1 MERNNMNFS
10 ELFGNAQ
17 WVTCDSGCTSPVIKG
32 GFFIEE
38 PKKAEITICGLG
50 FFRLWINGREV
61 SKDKFVPVNSQ
72 YCKRDL
78 TAFEYPILDE
88 LSYRTYAVRYDISK
102 FVVDGKNDIRV
113 ILGCGWFAQQKRSAE
128 GFAKYGDIKLC
139 YKIDTENK
147 SGKKYTFV
155 SDENLEWKQSR
166 IIENNIYFGEVH
178 DMSLADEL
186 TANSGFQ
193 NVIKA
198 PAHETQF
205 FIQDCPADRAERAIK
220 PAKLFDLGEVSIY
233 DMGENISGY
242 PVVAAT
248 VDGANITVRCSE
260 EINPDGTLNFDSCDR
275 GQIQKDEYRN
285 AKKGEECMPW
295 FTWHGF
301 RYFELTNNAEP
312 VRCEVI
318 HSDCAVTSSFES
330 GSEML
335 NWLYDAYIRTQLSNM
350 HSGVPSDCPHIERL
364 GYTGD
369 GQLCCEAAMML
380 LDSQKFYKKWLE
392 DISDCQSIGNG
403 HVQHTAPFMGGGGGP
418 AGWGGAIAV
427 VPYEMYKIYGDKE
440 TFRRYLPKILRYFD
454 YLDSRSSGG
463 LVCREE
469 EGGWCLGD
477 WCPPEQITICEPFV
491 NTALYVKQ
499 MMMTKEAS
507 EAIGESETAAMLE
520 KRIEEKKQ
528 AILNAYYS
536 PQTGSFIGDAQGAN
550 SFAIDIGL
558 GGERAFN
565 NTKKK
570 YDAADAFDTG
580 IFGTDILTRVLFER
594 GCADTAF
601 RLLTSTGKGSFH
613 NMKKQ
618 GATTIWENW
627 DGERSHSHPMFG
639 AVTRYLFSFILGIT
653 QEKNS
658 AGYEKIVIAPQIPDG
673 LNRAS
678 GHITTVRGEI
688 AVSFVR
694 TEREMDF
701 YVTVPQKAWFTYG
714 SDCEYELWEGENH
727 IHIDFEE

>member
-1 MERNNMNFS
+1 
-10 ELFGNAQ
+10 
-17 WVTCDSGCTSPVIKG
+17 
-32 GFFIEE
+32 
-38 PKKAEITICGLG
+38 
-50 FFRLWINGREV
+50 
-61 SKDKFVPVNSQ
+61 
-72 YCKRDL
+72 
-78 TAFEYPILDE
+78 
-88 LSYRTYAVRYDISK
+88 
-102 FVVDGKNDIRV
+102 
-113 ILGCGWFAQQKRSAE
+113 
-128 GFAKYGDIKLC
+128 
-139 YKIDTENK
+139 
-147 SGKKYTFV
+147 
-155 SDENLEWKQSR
+155 
-166 IIENNIYFGEVH
+166 
-178 DMSLADEL
+178 MSLADEL

-205 FIQDCPADRAERAIK
+205 FVQDCPADRAERAIK

-248 VDGANITVRCSE
+248 VDGADITVRCSE

-301 RYFELTNNAEP
+301 RYFELTNNAKP
-312 VRCEVI
+312 VRCEVV

-330 GSEML
+330 DSEIL

-403 HVQHTAPFMGGGGGP
+403 HIQHTAPFMGGGGGP

-528 AILNAYYS
+528 AILSAYYS

-570 YDAADAFDTG
+570 YDDADSFDTG

-601 RLLTSTGKGSFH
+601 RLLTSTGKGSFY

-701 YVTVPQKAWFTYG
+701 YVTVPQKSWFTYG

>member
-1 MERNNMNFS
+1 
-10 ELFGNAQ
+10 
-17 WVTCDSGCTSPVIKG
+17 
-32 GFFIEE
+32 
-38 PKKAEITICGLG
+38 
-50 FFRLWINGREV
+50 
-61 SKDKFVPVNSQ
+61 
-72 YCKRDL
+72 
-78 TAFEYPILDE
+78 
-88 LSYRTYAVRYDISK
+88 
-102 FVVDGKNDIRV
+102 
-113 ILGCGWFAQQKRSAE
+113 
-128 GFAKYGDIKLC
+128 
-139 YKIDTENK
+139 
-147 SGKKYTFV
+147 
-155 SDENLEWKQSR
+155 
-166 IIENNIYFGEVH
+166 
-178 DMSLADEL
+178 MSLADEL

-205 FIQDCPADRAERAIK
+205 FVQDCPADRAERAIK
-220 PAKLFDLGEVSIY
+220 PVKLFDLGEVSIY
-233 DMGENISGY
+233 NMGENISGY

-312 VRCEVI
+312 VRCEVV

-330 GSEML
+330 DSEML

-477 WCPPEQITICEPFV
+477 WCPPEQITICESFV

-536 PQTGSFIGDAQGAN
+536 PQTGSFIGDAQGSN
-550 SFAIDIGL
+550 SFAVDIGL

-601 RLLTSTGKGSFH
+601 RLLTSTGKGSFY

>member
-1 MERNNMNFS
+1 
-10 ELFGNAQ
+10 
-17 WVTCDSGCTSPVIKG
+17 
-32 GFFIEE
+32 
-38 PKKAEITICGLG
+38 
-50 FFRLWINGREV
+50 
-61 SKDKFVPVNSQ
+61 
-72 YCKRDL
+72 
-78 TAFEYPILDE
+78 
-88 LSYRTYAVRYDISK
+88 
-102 FVVDGKNDIRV
+102 
-113 ILGCGWFAQQKRSAE
+113 
-128 GFAKYGDIKLC
+128 
-139 YKIDTENK
+139 
-147 SGKKYTFV
+147 
-155 SDENLEWKQSR
+155 
-166 IIENNIYFGEVH
+166 
-178 DMSLADEL
+178 MSLADEL

-205 FIQDCPADRAERAIK
+205 FVQNCPADRAERAIK

-242 PVVAAT
+242 PVVSAT
-248 VDGANITVRCSE
+248 VDGADITVRCSE

-312 VRCEVI
+312 VRCEVV

-335 NWLYDAYIRTQLSNM
+335 NWLYGAYIRTQLSNM

-528 AILNAYYS
+528 AILSAYYS

-550 SFAIDIGL
+550 SFAVDIGL

-570 YDAADAFDTG
+570 YDDADSFDTG

-601 RLLTSTGKGSFH
+601 HLLTSTGKGSFY

>member
-1 MERNNMNFS
+1 
-10 ELFGNAQ
+10 
-17 WVTCDSGCTSPVIKG
+17 
-32 GFFIEE
+32 
-38 PKKAEITICGLG
+38 
-50 FFRLWINGREV
+50 
-61 SKDKFVPVNSQ
+61 
-72 YCKRDL
+72 
-78 TAFEYPILDE
+78 
-88 LSYRTYAVRYDISK
+88 
-102 FVVDGKNDIRV
+102 
-113 ILGCGWFAQQKRSAE
+113 
-128 GFAKYGDIKLC
+128 
-139 YKIDTENK
+139 
-147 SGKKYTFV
+147 
-155 SDENLEWKQSR
+155 
-166 IIENNIYFGEVH
+166 
-178 DMSLADEL
+178 MSLADEL

-205 FIQDCPADRAERAIK
+205 FVQDCPADRAERAIK
-220 PAKLFDLGEVSIY
+220 PVKLFDLGEVSIY
-233 DMGENISGY
+233 NMGENISGY

-312 VRCEVI
+312 VRCEVV

-330 GSEML
+330 DSEML

-491 NTALYVKQ
+491 NTAPYVKQ

-536 PQTGSFIGDAQGAN
+536 PQTGSFIGDAQGSN
-550 SFAIDIGL
+550 SFAVDIGL

-601 RLLTSTGKGSFH
+601 RLLTSTGKGSFY

>member
-1 MERNNMNFS
+1 M
-10 ELFGNAQ
+10 
-17 WVTCDSGCTSPVIKG
+17 SP
-32 GFFIEE
+32 
-38 PKKAEITICGLG
+38 
-50 FFRLWINGREV
+50 
-61 SKDKFVPVNSQ
+61 
-72 YCKRDL
+72 
-78 TAFEYPILDE
+78 
-88 LSYRTYAVRYDISK
+88 
-102 FVVDGKNDIRV
+102 
-113 ILGCGWFAQQKRSAE
+113 
-128 GFAKYGDIKLC
+128 
-139 YKIDTENK
+139 
-147 SGKKYTFV
+147 
-155 SDENLEWKQSR
+155 
-166 IIENNIYFGEVH
+166 
-178 DMSLADEL
+178 ADEL

-205 FIQDCPADRAERAIK
+205 FVQDCPADRVERVIK

-301 RYFELTNNAEP
+301 RYFELTNNAKP
-312 VRCEVI
+312 VRCEVV
-318 HSDCAVTSSFES
+318 HSNCAVTSSFES

-392 DISDCQSIGNG
+392 DISYCQSIGNG

-601 RLLTSTGKGSFH
+601 HLLTSTGKGSFY

-673 LNRAS
+673 LNCAS

-714 SDCEYELWEGENH
+714 SDCEYELWKGENH

>member
-1 MERNNMNFS
+1 M
-10 ELFGNAQ
+10 
-17 WVTCDSGCTSPVIKG
+17 
-32 GFFIEE
+32 
-38 PKKAEITICGLG
+38 
-50 FFRLWINGREV
+50 
-61 SKDKFVPVNSQ
+61 
-72 YCKRDL
+72 
-78 TAFEYPILDE
+78 
-88 LSYRTYAVRYDISK
+88 RYDISK
-102 FVVDGKNDIRV
+102 FLVGGENDIRAV
-113 ILGCGWFAQQKRSAE
+113 LGCGWFAQKKRNAE
-128 GFAKYGDIKLC
+128 GYTKYGDIKLC
-139 YKIDTENK
+139 YKIDAEDRD
-147 SGKKYTFV
+147 GKLYTFV
-155 SDENLEWKQSR
+155 SDEKLLWRQSR
-166 IIENNIYFGEVH
+166 ITENNIYFGEAH
-178 DMSLADEL
+178 DMDLSDEL
-186 TANSGFQ
+186 TARDGFKK
-193 NVIKA
+193 VIKA
-198 PAHETQF
+198 PAHETEF
-205 FIQDCPADRAERAIK
+205 FIQDCPADRVTRTIEPK
-220 PAKLFDLGEVSIY
+220 KLADLGAVSVY
-233 DMGENISGY
+233 DMDENISGY

-248 VDGANITVRCSE
+248 EDGAYITVRCSE
-260 EINPDGTLNFDSCDR
+260 EINADGTLNFDSCDP
-275 GQIQKDEYRN
+275 GQIQCDEYRN

-301 RYFELTNNAEP
+301 RYFELTNNAKP
-312 VRCEVI
+312 VRCEVV
-318 HSDCAVTSSFES
+318 HSDCAVTSAFES
-330 GSEML
+330 DSEML

-380 LDSQKFYKKWLE
+380 LDSQKFYQKWLE
-392 DISDCQSIGNG
+392 DISDCQSTDNG

-507 EAIGESETAAMLE
+507 EAIGETETAAMLE

-550 SFAIDIGL
+550 SFAVDIGL
-558 GGERAFN
+558 GGERTFN

-570 YDAADAFDTG
+570 YDDADSFDTG

-601 RLLTSTGKGSFH
+601 RLLTSTGKGSFY

-658 AGYEKIVIAPQIPDG
+658 AGYEHILIAPQIPDG
-673 LNRAS
+673 LNYAS
-678 GHITTVRGEI
+678 GHITTVRGKI
-688 AVSFVR
+688 SVTFKR
-694 TEREMDF
+694 TESEADF
-701 YVTVPQKAWFTYG
+701 YVTVPQRARFTYG
-714 SDCEYELWEGENH
+714 SDCEFELRDGENH

>member
-1 MERNNMNFS
+1 MNFS

-17 WVTCDSGCTSPVIKG
+17 WVACDSGCTSPVIKG

-38 PKKAEITICGLG
+38 PKEAEITICGLG
-50 FFRLWINGREV
+50 FFRLWINGRKV

-102 FVVDGKNDIRV
+102 FVVDGENDIRV

-139 YKIDTENK
+139 YKIDVENK

-205 FIQDCPADRAERAIK
+205 FVQDCPADRVERVIK
-220 PAKLFDLGEVSIY
+220 PVKLFDLSEVSIY

-312 VRCEVI
+312 VRCEVV

-330 GSEML
+330 DSEML

-403 HVQHTAPFMGGGGGP
+403 HVQHTAPFMGSGGGP

-550 SFAIDIGL
+550 SFAVDIGL

-580 IFGTDILTRVLFER
+580 IFGTDILSRVLFER

-601 RLLTSTGKGSFH
+601 HLLTSTGKGSFY

-688 AVSFVR
+688 AVSFIR

-701 YVTVPQKAWFTYG
+701 YVTVPQKSWFTYG

>member
-1 MERNNMNFS
+1 
-10 ELFGNAQ
+10 
-17 WVTCDSGCTSPVIKG
+17 
-32 GFFIEE
+32 
-38 PKKAEITICGLG
+38 
-50 FFRLWINGREV
+50 
-61 SKDKFVPVNSQ
+61 
-72 YCKRDL
+72 
-78 TAFEYPILDE
+78 
-88 LSYRTYAVRYDISK
+88 
-102 FVVDGKNDIRV
+102 
-113 ILGCGWFAQQKRSAE
+113 
-128 GFAKYGDIKLC
+128 
-139 YKIDTENK
+139 
-147 SGKKYTFV
+147 
-155 SDENLEWKQSR
+155 
-166 IIENNIYFGEVH
+166 
-178 DMSLADEL
+178 MSLADEL

-205 FIQDCPADRAERAIK
+205 FVQDCPADRAERAIK
-220 PAKLFDLGEVSIY
+220 PVKLFDLGEVSIY
-233 DMGENISGY
+233 NMGENISGY

-312 VRCEVI
+312 VRCEVV
-318 HSDCAVTSSFES
+318 HPDCAVTSSFES
-330 GSEML
+330 DSEML

-536 PQTGSFIGDAQGAN
+536 PQTGSFIGDAQGSN
-550 SFAIDIGL
+550 SFAVDIGL

-601 RLLTSTGKGSFH
+601 RLLTSTGKGSFY

>member
-1 MERNNMNFS
+1 
-10 ELFGNAQ
+10 
-17 WVTCDSGCTSPVIKG
+17 
-32 GFFIEE
+32 
-38 PKKAEITICGLG
+38 
-50 FFRLWINGREV
+50 
-61 SKDKFVPVNSQ
+61 
-72 YCKRDL
+72 
-78 TAFEYPILDE
+78 
-88 LSYRTYAVRYDISK
+88 
-102 FVVDGKNDIRV
+102 
-113 ILGCGWFAQQKRSAE
+113 
-128 GFAKYGDIKLC
+128 
-139 YKIDTENK
+139 
-147 SGKKYTFV
+147 
-155 SDENLEWKQSR
+155 
-166 IIENNIYFGEVH
+166 
-178 DMSLADEL
+178 MSLADEL

-205 FIQDCPADRAERAIK
+205 FVQDCPADRAERAIK

-242 PVVAAT
+242 PVVSAT

-312 VRCEVI
+312 VRCEVV
-318 HSDCAVTSSFES
+318 HSNCAVTSSFES
-330 GSEML
+330 DSEML

-392 DISDCQSIGNG
+392 DISDCQSVENG

-528 AILNAYYS
+528 AILSAYYS

-550 SFAIDIGL
+550 SFAVDIGL

-570 YDAADAFDTG
+570 YDAADSFDTG

-601 RLLTSTGKGSFH
+601 HLLTSTGKGSFY

-727 IHIDFEE
+727 IHIDFKE

>member
-1 MERNNMNFS
+1 
-10 ELFGNAQ
+10 
-17 WVTCDSGCTSPVIKG
+17 
-32 GFFIEE
+32 
-38 PKKAEITICGLG
+38 
-50 FFRLWINGREV
+50 
-61 SKDKFVPVNSQ
+61 
-72 YCKRDL
+72 
-78 TAFEYPILDE
+78 
-88 LSYRTYAVRYDISK
+88 
-102 FVVDGKNDIRV
+102 
-113 ILGCGWFAQQKRSAE
+113 
-128 GFAKYGDIKLC
+128 
-139 YKIDTENK
+139 
-147 SGKKYTFV
+147 
-155 SDENLEWKQSR
+155 
-166 IIENNIYFGEVH
+166 
-178 DMSLADEL
+178 MSLADEL

-193 NVIKA
+193 NVINA

-205 FIQDCPADRAERAIK
+205 FVQDCPADRAERAIK
-220 PAKLFDLGEVSIY
+220 PVKLFDLGEVSIY
-233 DMGENISGY
+233 NMGENISGY

-312 VRCEVI
+312 VRCEVV

-330 GSEML
+330 DSEML

-536 PQTGSFIGDAQGAN
+536 PQTGSFIGDAQGSN
-550 SFAIDIGL
+550 SFAVDIGL

-601 RLLTSTGKGSFH
+601 RLLTSTGKGSFY

>member
-1 MERNNMNFS
+1 MIVILLGLLCRLNAGGES
-10 ELFGNAQ
+10 AHVPVLELDKLLHQEASDQQRREQGHDNAQQQRLGEALHRAGAEDHQHDGGDNGGHVRVDDGAQRVVEAGLEGNLQAAARADFLIEALEDNDIGVHRHADAQHDTGNARQ
-17 WVTCDSGCTSPVIKG
+17 GQLNAGENRQHPEQHDCVNAQRPGGDHAVQAVADNHDEHDQRDADDGSENGGGQRIIAQRGGHGINLLLRQHQRQRAGLNLRGDGLRTIHREVAGNLTGAAGDGGLHGGRHQLLAVQIDAQRLADVLACHVGKELRARGGQLEGNRPLTVLRHGGLRQTDVRAGHEGVAVRILELQEG
-32 GFFIEE
+32 GFADQVQDFARI
-38 PKKAEITICGLG
+38 AHIRDFNADAARAQHLHGAFGIALVGQTGL
-50 FFRLWINGREV
+50 NG
-61 SKDKFVPVNSQ
+61 
-72 YCKRDL
+72 
-78 TAFEYPILDE
+78 
-88 LSYRTYAVRYDISK
+88 
-102 FVVDGKNDIRV
+102 
-113 ILGCGWFAQQKRSAE
+113 
-128 GFAKYGDIKLC
+128 
-139 YKIDTENK
+139 
-147 SGKKYTFV
+147 
-155 SDENLEWKQSR
+155 
-166 IIENNIYFGEVH
+166 
-178 DMSLADEL
+178 
-186 TANSGFQ
+186 
-193 NVIKA
+193 
-198 PAHETQF
+198 
-205 FIQDCPADRAERAIK
+205 
-220 PAKLFDLGEVSIY
+220 
-233 DMGENISGY
+233 
-242 PVVAAT
+242 
-248 VDGANITVRCSE
+248 
-260 EINPDGTLNFDSCDR
+260 
-275 GQIQKDEYRN
+275 
-285 AKKGEECMPW
+285 
-295 FTWHGF
+295 
-301 RYFELTNNAEP
+301 
-312 VRCEVI
+312 
-318 HSDCAVTSSFES
+318 
-330 GSEML
+330 
-335 NWLYDAYIRTQLSNM
+335 
-350 HSGVPSDCPHIERL
+350 
-364 GYTGD
+364 
-369 GQLCCEAAMML
+369 
-380 LDSQKFYKKWLE
+380 
-392 DISDCQSIGNG
+392 GNG

-528 AILNAYYS
+528 AILSAYYS

-550 SFAIDIGL
+550 SFAVDIGL

-570 YDAADAFDTG
+570 YDDADSFDTG

-601 RLLTSTGKGSFH
+601 HLLTSTGKGSFY

-688 AVSFVR
+688 AVSFIR

>member
-1 MERNNMNFS
+1 
-10 ELFGNAQ
+10 
-17 WVTCDSGCTSPVIKG
+17 
-32 GFFIEE
+32 
-38 PKKAEITICGLG
+38 
-50 FFRLWINGREV
+50 
-61 SKDKFVPVNSQ
+61 
-72 YCKRDL
+72 
-78 TAFEYPILDE
+78 
-88 LSYRTYAVRYDISK
+88 
-102 FVVDGKNDIRV
+102 
-113 ILGCGWFAQQKRSAE
+113 
-128 GFAKYGDIKLC
+128 
-139 YKIDTENK
+139 
-147 SGKKYTFV
+147 
-155 SDENLEWKQSR
+155 
-166 IIENNIYFGEVH
+166 
-178 DMSLADEL
+178 MSLADEL

-205 FIQDCPADRAERAIK
+205 FVQDCPADRAERVIK
-220 PAKLFDLGEVSIY
+220 PVKLFDLGEVSIC

-248 VDGANITVRCSE
+248 VDGADITVRCSE

-312 VRCEVI
+312 VRCEVV

-330 GSEML
+330 DSEML

-440 TFRRYLPKILRYFD
+440 TFRRYLPRILRYFD

-601 RLLTSTGKGSFH
+601 HLLTSTGKGSFY

-688 AVSFVR
+688 AVSFIR

-701 YVTVPQKAWFTYG
+701 YVTVPQKSWFTYG

>member
-1 MERNNMNFS
+1 
-10 ELFGNAQ
+10 
-17 WVTCDSGCTSPVIKG
+17 
-32 GFFIEE
+32 
-38 PKKAEITICGLG
+38 
-50 FFRLWINGREV
+50 
-61 SKDKFVPVNSQ
+61 
-72 YCKRDL
+72 
-78 TAFEYPILDE
+78 
-88 LSYRTYAVRYDISK
+88 
-102 FVVDGKNDIRV
+102 
-113 ILGCGWFAQQKRSAE
+113 
-128 GFAKYGDIKLC
+128 
-139 YKIDTENK
+139 
-147 SGKKYTFV
+147 
-155 SDENLEWKQSR
+155 
-166 IIENNIYFGEVH
+166 
-178 DMSLADEL
+178 MSLADEL

-205 FIQDCPADRAERAIK
+205 FVQDCPADRVERAIK

-312 VRCEVI
+312 VRCEVV

-330 GSEML
+330 DSEMF

-550 SFAIDIGL
+550 SFAVDIGL

-601 RLLTSTGKGSFH
+601 RLLTSTGKGSFY

-678 GHITTVRGEI
+678 GHITTVRGKI
-688 AVSFVR
+688 AVSFIR

>member
-1 MERNNMNFS
+1 
-10 ELFGNAQ
+10 
-17 WVTCDSGCTSPVIKG
+17 
-32 GFFIEE
+32 
-38 PKKAEITICGLG
+38 
-50 FFRLWINGREV
+50 
-61 SKDKFVPVNSQ
+61 
-72 YCKRDL
+72 
-78 TAFEYPILDE
+78 
-88 LSYRTYAVRYDISK
+88 
-102 FVVDGKNDIRV
+102 
-113 ILGCGWFAQQKRSAE
+113 
-128 GFAKYGDIKLC
+128 
-139 YKIDTENK
+139 
-147 SGKKYTFV
+147 
-155 SDENLEWKQSR
+155 
-166 IIENNIYFGEVH
+166 
-178 DMSLADEL
+178 MSLADEL

-198 PAHETQF
+198 PAHETKF
-205 FIQDCPADRAERAIK
+205 FIQDCPADRVERVIK
-220 PAKLFDLGEVSIY
+220 PIKLFDLGEVSIY

-242 PVVAAT
+242 PVVSAT

-312 VRCEVI
+312 VRCEVV
-318 HSDCAVTSSFES
+318 HSNCAVTSSFES
-330 GSEML
+330 DSEML

-520 KRIEEKKQ
+520 NRIEEKKQ

-536 PQTGSFIGDAQGAN
+536 PQTGSFIGDTQGAN
-550 SFAIDIGL
+550 SFAVDIGL

-570 YDAADAFDTG
+570 YDAADSFDTG

-601 RLLTSTGKGSFH
+601 RLLTSTGKGSFY

-688 AVSFVR
+688 AVSFIR

>member
-1 MERNNMNFS
+1 
-10 ELFGNAQ
+10 
-17 WVTCDSGCTSPVIKG
+17 
-32 GFFIEE
+32 
-38 PKKAEITICGLG
+38 
-50 FFRLWINGREV
+50 
-61 SKDKFVPVNSQ
+61 
-72 YCKRDL
+72 
-78 TAFEYPILDE
+78 
-88 LSYRTYAVRYDISK
+88 
-102 FVVDGKNDIRV
+102 
-113 ILGCGWFAQQKRSAE
+113 
-128 GFAKYGDIKLC
+128 
-139 YKIDTENK
+139 
-147 SGKKYTFV
+147 
-155 SDENLEWKQSR
+155 
-166 IIENNIYFGEVH
+166 
-178 DMSLADEL
+178 MSLADEL

-205 FIQDCPADRAERAIK
+205 FVQDCPADRAERAIK
-220 PAKLFDLGEVSIY
+220 PVKLFDLGEVSIY
-233 DMGENISGY
+233 NMGENISGY

-312 VRCEVI
+312 VRCEVV

-330 GSEML
+330 DSEML

-536 PQTGSFIGDAQGAN
+536 PQTGSFIGDAQGSN
-550 SFAIDIGL
+550 SFAVDIGL

-601 RLLTSTGKGSFH
+601 RLLTSTGKGSFY

>member
-1 MERNNMNFS
+1 
-10 ELFGNAQ
+10 
-17 WVTCDSGCTSPVIKG
+17 
-32 GFFIEE
+32 
-38 PKKAEITICGLG
+38 
-50 FFRLWINGREV
+50 
-61 SKDKFVPVNSQ
+61 
-72 YCKRDL
+72 
-78 TAFEYPILDE
+78 
-88 LSYRTYAVRYDISK
+88 
-102 FVVDGKNDIRV
+102 
-113 ILGCGWFAQQKRSAE
+113 
-128 GFAKYGDIKLC
+128 
-139 YKIDTENK
+139 
-147 SGKKYTFV
+147 
-155 SDENLEWKQSR
+155 
-166 IIENNIYFGEVH
+166 
-178 DMSLADEL
+178 MSLADEL

-205 FIQDCPADRAERAIK
+205 FVQDCPADRVERVIK
-220 PAKLFDLGEVSIY
+220 PVKLFDLGEVSIY

-312 VRCEVI
+312 VRCEVV

-601 RLLTSTGKGSFH
+601 HLLTSTGKGSFY

-688 AVSFVR
+688 AVSFIR

-701 YVTVPQKAWFTYG
+701 YVTVPQKSWFTYG

>member
-1 MERNNMNFS
+1 MNFG
-10 ELFGNAQ
+10 ELFGSAE
-17 WVTCDSGCTSPVIKG
+17 WVTCESGCTSPVIKG
-32 GFFIEE
+32 SFFIEKPE
-38 PKKAEITICGLG
+38 RAEVTVCGLG

-61 SKDKFVPVNSQ
+61 SEDKFVPVNSQ

-78 TAFEYPILDE
+78 TAFEYPITDE

-102 FVVDGKNDIRV
+102 FLVGGENDIRAV
-113 ILGCGWFAQQKRSAE
+113 LGCGWFAQKKRNAE
-128 GFAKYGDIKLC
+128 GYTNYGDIKLC
-139 YKIDTENK
+139 YKIDAEDRD
-147 SGKKYTFV
+147 GKLYTFV
-155 SDENLEWKQSR
+155 SDEKLLWRQSR
-166 IIENNIYFGEVH
+166 VTENNIYFGEAH
-178 DMSLADEL
+178 DMDLSDEL
-186 TANSGFQ
+186 TAQDGFKK
-193 NVIKA
+193 VIKA
-198 PAHETQF
+198 PAHETEF
-205 FIQDCPADRAERAIK
+205 FIQDCPADRVTRIIEPK
-220 PAKLFDLGEVSIY
+220 KLADLDAVSVY

-248 VDGANITVRCSE
+248 EDGAYITVRCSE
-260 EINPDGTLNFDSCDR
+260 EINADGTLNFDSCDP
-275 GQIQKDEYRN
+275 GQIQCDEYRN

-301 RYFELTNNAEP
+301 RYFELTNNAKP
-312 VRCEVI
+312 VRCEVV
-318 HSDCAVTSSFES
+318 HSDCAVTSAFES
-330 GSEML
+330 DSEML

-380 LDSQKFYKKWLE
+380 LDSQKFYQKWLE
-392 DISDCQSIGNG
+392 DISDCQSTDSG

-427 VPYEMYKIYGDKE
+427 VPYEMYKIYGDRE

-469 EGGWCLGD
+469 QGGWCLGD
-477 WCPPEQITICEPFV
+477 WCTPEPIAICEPFV

-499 MMMTKEAS
+499 MLMTKEAA
-507 EAIGESETAAMLE
+507 EAIGKNETAQMLGR
-520 KRIEEKKQ
+520 RIEEKRQ

-536 PQTGSFIGDAQGAN
+536 PQTGSFIGDVQGAN
-550 SFAIDIGL
+550 SFATDIGL
-558 GGERAFN
+558 GGERTYE
-565 NTKKK
+565 NTRKK
-570 YDAADAFDTG
+570 YSAADSFDTG

-594 GCADTAF
+594 GDANTAF
-601 RLLTSTGKGSFH
+601 RLLTSEGKGSFY

-639 AVTRYLFSFILGIT
+639 AATRYLFSFILGIT
-653 QEKNS
+653 QEKKS
-658 AGYEKIVIAPQIPDG
+658 AGYEHILIAPQIPDG
-673 LNRAS
+673 LNYAS
-678 GHITTVRGEI
+678 GHITTVRGKTS
-688 AVSFVR
+688 VTFKR
-694 TEREMDF
+694 TESEADF
-701 YVTVPQKAWFTYG
+701 YVTVPQRARFTYG
-714 SDCEYELWEGENH
+714 SDCEFELRDGENH

>member
-1 MERNNMNFS
+1 
-10 ELFGNAQ
+10 
-17 WVTCDSGCTSPVIKG
+17 
-32 GFFIEE
+32 
-38 PKKAEITICGLG
+38 
-50 FFRLWINGREV
+50 
-61 SKDKFVPVNSQ
+61 
-72 YCKRDL
+72 
-78 TAFEYPILDE
+78 
-88 LSYRTYAVRYDISK
+88 
-102 FVVDGKNDIRV
+102 
-113 ILGCGWFAQQKRSAE
+113 
-128 GFAKYGDIKLC
+128 
-139 YKIDTENK
+139 
-147 SGKKYTFV
+147 
-155 SDENLEWKQSR
+155 
-166 IIENNIYFGEVH
+166 
-178 DMSLADEL
+178 
-186 TANSGFQ
+186 
-193 NVIKA
+193 
-198 PAHETQF
+198 
-205 FIQDCPADRAERAIK
+205 
-220 PAKLFDLGEVSIY
+220 
-233 DMGENISGY
+233 
-242 PVVAAT
+242 
-248 VDGANITVRCSE
+248 
-260 EINPDGTLNFDSCDR
+260 
-275 GQIQKDEYRN
+275 
-285 AKKGEECMPW
+285 
-295 FTWHGF
+295 
-301 RYFELTNNAEP
+301 
-312 VRCEVI
+312 
-318 HSDCAVTSSFES
+318 
-330 GSEML
+330 
-335 NWLYDAYIRTQLSNM
+335 
-350 HSGVPSDCPHIERL
+350 
-364 GYTGD
+364 
-369 GQLCCEAAMML
+369 MML

-392 DISDCQSIGNG
+392 DISDCQSVENG

-528 AILNAYYS
+528 AILSAYYS

-550 SFAIDIGL
+550 SFAVDIGL

-570 YDAADAFDTG
+570 YDDADSFDTG

-601 RLLTSTGKGSFH
+601 RLLTSTGKGSFY

>member
-1 MERNNMNFS
+1 MNILS
-10 ELFGNAQ
+10 
-17 WVTCDSGCTSPVIKG
+17 
-32 GFFIEE
+32 
-38 PKKAEITICGLG
+38 
-50 FFRLWINGREV
+50 WI
-61 SKDKFVPVNSQ
+61 
-72 YCKRDL
+72 
-78 TAFEYPILDE
+78 E

-102 FVVDGKNDIRV
+102 FVIDGKNDIRV

-139 YKIDTENK
+139 YKIDVENK

-155 SDENLEWKQSR
+155 SDESLEWKQSR

-205 FIQDCPADRAERAIK
+205 FVQDCPADRAERAIK

-312 VRCEVI
+312 VRCEVV
-318 HSDCAVTSSFES
+318 HSNCAVTSSFES
-330 GSEML
+330 DSEML

-392 DISDCQSIGNG
+392 DISDCQSVENG
-403 HVQHTAPFMGGGGGP
+403 HIQHTAPFMGGGGGP

-507 EAIGESETAAMLE
+507 EAIGESETAVMLE

-550 SFAIDIGL
+550 SFAVDIGL

-601 RLLTSTGKGSFH
+601 HLLTSTGKGSFY

-688 AVSFVR
+688 AVSFIR

-701 YVTVPQKAWFTYG
+701 YVTVPQKSWFTYG

>member
-1 MERNNMNFS
+1 
-10 ELFGNAQ
+10 
-17 WVTCDSGCTSPVIKG
+17 
-32 GFFIEE
+32 
-38 PKKAEITICGLG
+38 
-50 FFRLWINGREV
+50 
-61 SKDKFVPVNSQ
+61 
-72 YCKRDL
+72 
-78 TAFEYPILDE
+78 
-88 LSYRTYAVRYDISK
+88 
-102 FVVDGKNDIRV
+102 
-113 ILGCGWFAQQKRSAE
+113 
-128 GFAKYGDIKLC
+128 
-139 YKIDTENK
+139 
-147 SGKKYTFV
+147 
-155 SDENLEWKQSR
+155 
-166 IIENNIYFGEVH
+166 
-178 DMSLADEL
+178 MSLADEL

-198 PAHETQF
+198 PAHETEF
-205 FIQDCPADRAERAIK
+205 FIQDCPADRVERVIK

-242 PVVAAT
+242 PVVSAT

-301 RYFELTNNAEP
+301 RYFELTNNAKP
-312 VRCEVI
+312 VRCEVV
-318 HSDCAVTSSFES
+318 HSNCAVTSSFES
-330 GSEML
+330 DSEML
-335 NWLYDAYIRTQLSNM
+335 NWLYNAYIRTQLSNM

-392 DISDCQSIGNG
+392 DISDCQSVENG

-454 YLDSRSSGG
+454 YLDSHSYGG

-528 AILNAYYS
+528 AILSAYYS

-550 SFAIDIGL
+550 SFAVDIGL

-601 RLLTSTGKGSFH
+601 HLLTSTGKGSFY

-688 AVSFVR
+688 AVSFIR

-727 IHIDFEE
+727 IHIDFKE

>member
-1 MERNNMNFS
+1 
-10 ELFGNAQ
+10 
-17 WVTCDSGCTSPVIKG
+17 
-32 GFFIEE
+32 
-38 PKKAEITICGLG
+38 
-50 FFRLWINGREV
+50 
-61 SKDKFVPVNSQ
+61 
-72 YCKRDL
+72 
-78 TAFEYPILDE
+78 
-88 LSYRTYAVRYDISK
+88 
-102 FVVDGKNDIRV
+102 
-113 ILGCGWFAQQKRSAE
+113 
-128 GFAKYGDIKLC
+128 
-139 YKIDTENK
+139 
-147 SGKKYTFV
+147 
-155 SDENLEWKQSR
+155 
-166 IIENNIYFGEVH
+166 
-178 DMSLADEL
+178 
-186 TANSGFQ
+186 
-193 NVIKA
+193 
-198 PAHETQF
+198 
-205 FIQDCPADRAERAIK
+205 
-220 PAKLFDLGEVSIY
+220 
-233 DMGENISGY
+233 
-242 PVVAAT
+242 
-248 VDGANITVRCSE
+248 
-260 EINPDGTLNFDSCDR
+260 
-275 GQIQKDEYRN
+275 
-285 AKKGEECMPW
+285 MPW

-312 VRCEVI
+312 VRCEVV

-477 WCPPEQITICEPFV
+477 WCPPEPITICEPFV

-528 AILNAYYS
+528 AILSAYYS

-550 SFAIDIGL
+550 SFAVDIGL

-601 RLLTSTGKGSFH
+601 HLLTSTGKGSFY

>member
-1 MERNNMNFS
+1 MNFS

-88 LSYRTYAVRYDISK
+88 LSYRTYAVRYDISE
-102 FVVDGKNDIRV
+102 FVIDGENDIRI

-139 YKIDTENK
+139 YKIDAENK

-155 SDENLEWKQSR
+155 SDESLKWKQSR

-205 FIQDCPADRAERAIK
+205 FVQDCPADRVERVIK
-220 PAKLFDLGEVSIY
+220 PVKLFDLSEVSIY

-312 VRCEVI
+312 VRCEVV
-318 HSDCAVTSSFES
+318 HSNCAVTSSFES
-330 GSEML
+330 DSEML
-335 NWLYDAYIRTQLSNM
+335 NWLYDAYIRTQLNNM

-392 DISDCQSIGNG
+392 DISDCQSVGNG

-454 YLDSRSSGG
+454 YLDSRSYGG

-528 AILNAYYS
+528 AILSAYYS

-570 YDAADAFDTG
+570 YDAADSFDTG

-601 RLLTSTGKGSFH
+601 RLLTSTGKGSFY